1 MCVFK
6 HLSIR
11 VYHAWYGTHGREHS
25 FLKIPYK
32 IFQENSV
39 HIHIVITDTHS
50 DSHSDTHSVT
60 HSNTHSDTTEMPTGG
75 ELLIILS

>member
-1 MCVFK
+1 MVWYAWPWTLVFEDPLQNISGK
-6 HLSIR
+6 
-11 VYHAWYGTHGREHS
+11 
-25 FLKIPYK
+25 
-32 IFQENSV
+32 
-39 HIHIVITDTHS
+39 HIVITDTHSDSHRDTHSDSHRDTHS